1 MKDVLTLPSET
12 EIRDHLPKD
21 LEKPNT
27 AYCLYYNQS
36 VFYSTVGL
44 KVYPKLS
51 WAHPYFPA
59 NFEHWFHEGTSIFWA
74 NSVILCLRWICSKCA
89 QVPVKRM
96 LKIAQLKRMQQSLI
110 LSWALTYMYLS
121 SFHVSIS
128 NNFHMLRVKMFTSLA
143 FLVTFSALA
152 EHNINN
158 HELHISICLSNKS

>member
-1 MKDVLTLPSET
+1 MLKFAQLKLMQQSTYTFRTTET
-12 EIRDHLPKD
+12 IRFT
-21 LEKPNT
+21 NT
-27 AYCLYYNQS
+27 WA
-36 VFYSTVGL
+36 VL

-51 WAHPYFPA
+51 WAHPDFPA

-96 LKIAQLKRMQQSLI
+96 LNAQLKRMQAWFYLE
-110 LSWALTYMYLS
+110 YLS

-128 NNFHMLRVKMFTSLA
+128 NNFHMLRVKMFNSLA